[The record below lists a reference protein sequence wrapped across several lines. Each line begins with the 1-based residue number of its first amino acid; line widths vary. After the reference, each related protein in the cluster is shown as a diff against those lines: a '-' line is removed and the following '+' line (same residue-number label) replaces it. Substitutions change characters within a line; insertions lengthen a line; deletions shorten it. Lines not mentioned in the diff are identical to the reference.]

1 MNRFQN
7 YAKAKRL
14 SANTN
19 SNISTAALKFEWRT
33 NRSNAYWKGRVR
45 GMTTQIVRRR
55 NTRRSTIISAELGQ
69 VAEARSKQ
77 QRINRKIRNN
87 NFQAVINGVLN
98 GDTLNPLQIEKLWN
112 RITAAGRYVLTVNF
126 DNNTVKN
133 ITFNITSRDF
143 INDILKNG
151 LVLREIPRYGSDLIN
166 EFDFDNITSLTI
178 SKIVTPRRVIAN
190 ADGAFFPHINISK
203 VDLKPYQIFT
213 QNDAYNK
220 NEMKN
225 REQCLIATLTA
236 LGIKKALVNQ
246 IKISHVSGASISKKD
261 LHKIANIIKKNINIS
276 TWSGRLYQQKI
287 KATPA
292 TDDEIKI
299 NLYENHYFPQELTKY
314 SPYSIL
320 HYEEVKDLPEWW
332 NIVKIR
338 KGKGRKIAYVR
349 SKKLKI
355 SSLQLVQKL
364 HKAGYFQKLD
374 MTKFEES
381 SSHIDLREHIYL
393 DNIINEQQKVPL
405 VFSQTA
411 SQQKEHQFADI
422 RRMQS
427 EQYTEPTVSPPRA
440 DSLESSLRGDS
451 LERESNGIPT
461 KEEID
466 EDHKLFMEEM
476 GWDEPDVK
484 YQPKIE
490 KIIDEIH
497 NTTISTFNYNLSR
510 QEEAKELFKEEDE
523 EEDEEKDKK
532 AIYYSDCETFTGG
545 TNHELYMLGV
555 VGSDSDMVD
564 IWNVCDQPVNENVS
578 AEQQL
583 VYKLLNLVTK
593 NKTQNALVYFH
604 NLKYDNSIIEKYLSV
619 MKRCEK
625 DGQLYNVVC
634 KYGGFEVEFRDSYKI
649 IPFALKKFGKE
660 FDLPK
665 DIRKKEA
672 ISYGYYTKDN
682 NNKIIKT
689 REYRDL
695 LNSSDKHIFS
705 EIVKDE
711 DSYNLED
718 KTFNPLEYYKKY
730 LKLDCLVLK
739 KGIEKFSTLI
749 SEITENKMS
758 LHDCLTISSLTDKY
772 MKVEGAYE
780 GIYEMGGNLRAY
792 VAKAVYGG
800 RVCVNSKY
808 KKKVIHGKISDYDGV
823 SLYPSAIYR
832 LCRLFGLPTG
842 RAKRFS
848 QSNLVN
854 WEDMIYSV
862 MTVKITKVNKK
873 QQMPFIAHKS
883 KDSIQYSNDPPV
895 FPDGTFKPIVIDKYT
910 LQDYIKF
917 HEIEYEILDGVYWN
931 EGTNK
936 TMGEVIKRLFDA
948 RLKCKAEGNKAL
960 SNTIK
965 LMLNSSYGKTIMKK
979 AKSMKKIVN
988 ISGKVYNKTTNQW
1001 TSKEK
1006 TKWDNFVY
1014 RNFNTIKSWRK
1025 LNDISYEVEMICA
1038 DDSFNRGHIGCAIL
1052 SMSKRIMNE
1061 VFDVANDNNYP
1072 IYYTDTDSLHCNYAD
1087 VLKLETKYE
1096 EKYNR
1101 VLNGKNLEQFHTDF
1115 DLDGACDE
1123 IYATKSI
1130 FLGKKSYIDCLE
1142 SKDKDGN
1149 IITGHHIRLKGITEA
1164 GLEHTAKTYST
1175 DGKTPEYFKMYEDL
1189 ANGTPK
1195 KIILNPYNKETN
1207 SQKVLFEFSDGNVG
1221 TRKEFIREV
1230 KF

>member
-14 SANTN
+14 STNAN
-19 SNISTAALKFEWRT
+19 SNISATALKFEWRT
-33 NRSNAYWKGRVR
+33 NRSNTYWKGRVR
-45 GMTTQIVRRR
+45 GITTQIVRRR
-55 NTRRSTIISAELGQ
+55 NTRRSMVISAELGQ

-87 NFQAVINGVLN
+87 NFQAVITGVLN
-98 GDTLNPLQIEKLWN
+98 GDTLNALQIENLWN
-112 RITAAGRYVLTVNF
+112 RITATGRHILTVF
-126 DNNTVKN
+126 FSDGRIQN
-133 ITFNITSRDF
+133 IPFNITVRDF

-151 LVLREIPRYGSDLIN
+151 LVLREIIRYGSDLIN

-178 SKIVTPRRVIAN
+178 TKIERPLRAIAN

-213 QNDAYNK
+213 QNEAYNK
-220 NEMKN
+220 DEMKN
-225 REQCLIATLTA
+225 REQCLIATLTT

-246 IKISHVSGASISKKD
+246 IKMSHVSGASISKKD

-287 KATPA
+287 KATPT
-292 TDDEIKI
+292 TDDEINI

-338 KGKGRKIAYVR
+338 KDKGRKITYVR
-349 SKKLKI
+349 SEKLKI
-355 SSLQLVQKL
+355 GSLQLVQKL

-393 DNIINEQQKVPL
+393 DNINNEQQKVPS
-405 VFSQTA
+405 VSTPRP
-411 SQQKEHQFADI
+411 KEQVN
-422 RRMQS
+422 
-427 EQYTEPTVSPPRA
+427 YTEPLV
-440 DSLESSLRGDS
+440 EK
-451 LERESNGIPT
+451 IPT

-466 EDHKLFMEEM
+466 EDHKSFMEEM
-476 GWDEPDVK
+476 DWDETFPEM
-484 YQPKIE
+484 PKISDNIE
-490 KIIDEIH
+490 KIIDETHEVAVSKFVFDLERQISNCH
-497 NTTISTFNYNLSR
+497 TTV
-510 QEEAKELFKEEDE
+510 KPKEE
-523 EEDEEKDKK
+523 K

-578 AEQQL
+578 AQQQV

-593 NKTQNALVYFH
+593 NKTENALVYFH

-672 ISYGYYTKDN
+672 ISYSYYTKDN

-711 DSYNLED
+711 DSYNPED

-749 SEITENKMS
+749 SKITENKMS

-842 RAKRFS
+842 RAKRFL
-848 QSNLVN
+848 QSNLSN
-854 WEDMIYSV
+854 WEDMVYSI
-862 MTVKITKVNKK
+862 MTIKITKVNKK
-873 QQMPFIAHKS
+873 QQMPFIAHKN
-883 KDSIQYSNDPPV
+883 KDSIQYSNDPPA

-917 HEIEYEILDGVYWN
+917 HEIEYEVLDGVYWN

-936 TMGEVIKRLFDA
+936 TMGDVIKRLFDE

-1061 VFDVANDNNYP
+1061 VFDVANTEKAP
-1072 IYYTDTDSLHCNYAD
+1072 IYYTDTDSLHCNTWD
-1087 VLKLETKYE
+1087 VNRINLAYFYKY
-1096 EKYNR
+1096 KKA
-1101 VLNGKNLEQFHTDF
+1101 LTGTDLEQFHTDF
-1115 DLDGACDE
+1115 DLDKACDE

-1149 IITGHHIRLKGITEA
+1149 KITGHHIRLKGITEA
-1164 GLEHTAKTYST
+1164 GLEHTAKTYSA

-1189 ANGTPK
+1189 AKGTPK

>member
-1 MNRFQN
+1 MNRFQK
-7 YAKAKRL
+7 YAQAKIL
-14 SANTN
+14 SSNVN
-19 SNISTAALKFEWRT
+19 SNMSITSLKFEWRT
-33 NRSNAYWKGRVR
+33 NRSKAYWKGRVR
-45 GMTTQIVRRR
+45 EMRTEIVRQRNSRR
-55 NTRRSTIISAELGQ
+55 TMIISSELGQ
-69 VAEARSKQ
+69 VAEARSKK

-87 NFQAVINGVLN
+87 NFQAVITGVLN
-98 GDTLNPLQIEKLWN
+98 GDTLNNSQIENLWN
-112 RITAAGRYVLTVNF
+112 RIAAVGRHVLTVKF
-126 DNNTVKN
+126 DNNTDKH

-151 LVLREIPRYGSDLIN
+151 LVLREILRYGSDLIN

-178 SKIVTPRRVIAN
+178 SKIEIPRRVINN
-190 ADGAFFPHINISK
+190 ADGAFFPYINISK
-203 VDLKPYQIFT
+203 FDLKAYQIFS
-213 QNDAYNK
+213 QKDAYNK
-220 NEMKN
+220 KEMKN

-236 LGIKKALVNQ
+236 LGINRALVNQ
-246 IKISHVSGASISKKD
+246 IKMSHVSGASISKKD

-276 TWSGRLYQQKI
+276 TWSDRLQQQKI

-320 HYEEVKDLPEWW
+320 HYEEVKNLHKWW
-332 NIVKIR
+332 DIVKIR
-338 KGKGRKIAYVR
+338 KDKGRKITYVR
-349 SKKLKI
+349 SELSKI
-355 SSLQLVQKL
+355 GSLQLVQKL

-393 DNIINEQQKVPL
+393 DNINNEQQKVPS
-405 VFSQTA
+405 VKVNICYTA
-411 SQQKEHQFADI
+411 AEKPNKELLD
-422 RRMQS
+422 
-427 EQYTEPTVSPPRA
+427 
-440 DSLESSLRGDS
+440 
-451 LERESNGIPT
+451 
-461 KEEID
+461 EE
-466 EDHKLFMEEM
+466 HKLFMEEM
-476 GWDEPDVK
+476 EWDDDVK
-484 YQPKIE
+484 YPTKIE
-490 KIIDEIH
+490 QIIDEVH
-497 NTTISTFNYNLSR
+497 AAAVFNFEQNIKI
-510 QEEAKELFKEEDE
+510 QCKKKQTD
-523 EEDEEKDKK
+523 K

-578 AEQQL
+578 AQQQL

-619 MKRCEK
+619 TKRCEK

-649 IPFALKKFGKE
+649 IPFALSKFGKE

-665 DIRKKEA
+665 EIRKKEA
-672 ISYGYYTKDN
+672 IAYSYYTKDN

-689 REYRDL
+689 SEYRDL
-695 LNSSDKHIFS
+695 LKSSDKLIFD
-705 EIVKDE
+705 EIVKNE
-711 DSYNLED
+711 DSYNPED
-718 KTFNPLEYYKKY
+718 KTFNPLENYKKY
-730 LKLDCLVLK
+730 LKFDCLVLK
-739 KGIEKFSTLI
+739 KGIEKFSSLI
-749 SEITENKMS
+749 SEITQNKMN

-792 VAKAVYGG
+792 IAKAIYGG

-823 SLYPSAIYR
+823 SLYPSAIHR
-832 LCRLFGLPTG
+832 LCRPALFGETNQTKGLPTG
-842 RAKRFS
+842 KAKRFS
-848 QSNLVN
+848 VEALKN

-883 KDSIQYSNDPPV
+883 KDSIQYSNDPPR

-917 HEIEYEILDGVYWN
+917 HEIEYEVLDGVYWN

-936 TMGEVIKRLFDA
+936 TMGDVIKRLFDA
-948 RLKCKAEGNKAL
+948 RLKCKKEGNKAL

-1006 TKWDNFVY
+1006 TKWDNFIY

-1052 SMSKRIMNE
+1052 STSKRIMNE

-1072 IYYTDTDSLHCNYAD
+1072 IYYTDTDSLHCNYED
-1087 VLKLETKYE
+1087 VPKLEAKYGE
-1096 EKYNR
+1096 RYNR
-1101 VLNGKNLEQFHTDF
+1101 VLNGTNLEQFHTDF
-1115 DLDGACDE
+1115 DLNKACDE

-1142 SKDKDGN
+1142 SKDKNGN
-1149 IITGHHIRLKGITEA
+1149 KITGHHIRLKGITEA
-1164 GLEHTAKTYST
+1164 GLEHTAKTYSE
-1175 DGKTPEYFKMYEDL
+1175 DGKIPEYFKMYEDL
-1189 ANGTPK
+1189 AKGTPK

-1207 SQKVLFEFSDGNVG
+1207 SQKVLFEFNGGNVG